1 MLNKPIAA
9 GKQMDTNKK
18 MRETISSFM
27 DGELPDADTELA
39 LAGLRERDGIEAW
52 RLYHRI
58 GDTLR
63 AGPAESAEPGTPE
76 LSPGF
81 AARLAGRLDAEP
93 IPLRREAG
101 KPDLPT
107 DELAAI
113 APAVVAANRPLNGP
127 MAEIEP
133 VLQHDDRPQAK
144 SAAKRL

>member
-1 MLNKPIAA
+1 MSNTPIAA

-63 AGPAESAEPGTPE
+63 AGPAEPSPPE

-81 AARLAGRLDAEP
+81 AARLAARLGAEP
-93 IPLRREAG
+93 VPLRREAR

-113 APAVVAANRPLNGP
+113 APAVVAANGPLNVP
-127 MAEIEP
+127 TAEIEP
-133 VLQHDDRPQAK
+133 VLQHDAPTGAK